1 MPEKDNKLTVR
12 IRMKPAEPGARSTD
26 RGYRYRWGRIALVA
40 TGLVLLAWGLLT
52 VLAPEPPEPPALA
65 SATAPAVPATP
76 LREGQRET
84 AAPAPSVPA
93 VDEAAPPAPEPA
105 SAEPAPAI
113 TAAAAPAESGPADES
128 VADASTIDESAADEG
143 AVDEGAASASPA
155 APQPAARASIAPASA
170 GPVLSPGD
178 TRILS
183 DKVARFLLSKGMRGS
198 EPLGRLEDVKIDDP
212 ASGTLG
218 VFAFSDV
225 RGMAG
230 ETLVYRWLQGE
241 RVVARVRVGVGSDKW
256 RSHSSKVINGRMRG
270 PWRVELTTGDGT
282 LLAFAEFAY

>member
-1 MPEKDNKLTVR
+1 MAEPGNKLTVR
-12 IRMKPAEPGARSTD
+12 IRMAPAEKPASGMPVGH
-26 RGYRYRWGRIALVA
+26 RYRWGRIAA
-40 TGLVLLAWGLLT
+40 AAAGLALLGWGLSVLLLPDTDREPDVPPSAAIEPPPAMPTAPLEVEDSPVTSPGPT
-52 VLAPEPPEPPALA
+52 ATSQAAGAGDRSLAPPAIEA
-65 SATAPAVPATP
+65 EGEVAVSDAAATTV
-76 LREGQRET
+76 
-84 AAPAPSVPA
+84 APAP
-93 VDEAAPPAPEPA
+93 EATA
-105 SAEPAPAI
+105 SDPVIAEPAPSTLRPDAV
-113 TAAAAPAESGPADES
+113 TDAAPGSKEPLP
-128 VADASTIDESAADEG
+128 
-143 AVDEGAASASPA
+143 AAS
-155 APQPAARASIAPASA
+155 
-170 GPVLSPGD
+170 VLVPGD

-198 EPLGRLEDVKIDDP
+198 EPLGRLEDIKIDDP